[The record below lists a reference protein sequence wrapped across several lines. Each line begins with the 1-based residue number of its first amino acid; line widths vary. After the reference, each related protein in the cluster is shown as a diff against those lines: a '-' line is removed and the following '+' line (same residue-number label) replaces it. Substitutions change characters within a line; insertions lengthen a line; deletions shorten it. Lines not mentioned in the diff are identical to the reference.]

1 MEIVDVTYLGTT
13 PQYQEYDPSDLSLV
27 NKALITP
34 AFSSLTDY
42 IELFIKDQAG
52 TVIGSNYDVTKYNIG
67 DNVNPV
73 DGNTSTLYLD
83 PETDAKDQGF
93 NRGSVNVKYNFF
105 RKFIA
110 SGPNPSQNFWIK
122 EISTTRTE
130 IKVARQDLSN
140 LELATAFNEF
150 NGQLGTDAYYP
161 DFLLNFGRDIQIIG
175 VNAVYVDEDGEG
187 YIIFKLYEPLPDEF
201 DVKAT
206 FWVVYQVAE
215 PAEFNV
221 TINVTPELLETSRP
235 LRGPNYKVNITD
247 RIGKTTPYY
256 NYSSL
261 LLTSVTSSY
270 QQIKSLMD
278 EKGIQINVDYSN
290 FGNFIHFSSATER
303 LYNFVYKLQTIE
315 SASAT
320 LASTS
325 YSASRVTL
333 QSEIDATIEKF
344 DGWEYYLYFESASTS
359 WPKSSTTQPYPLYS
373 VTSSQAKNWLGSTN
387 IVPTATTM
395 SMYYSSSYYDDQN
408 KDWLVYATPSY
419 IQDDAA
425 NAPYL
430 VFLDMIGQHF
440 DNIWIY
446 LKDLSNR
453 YSAEN
458 NPFVG
463 VSMDQVGDSLRSF
476 GIDLYTNTNVSDNIY
491 YSLFGINQTGSALP
505 VTSSLYSRV
514 NIASSSLF
522 PLAGQPYL
530 TASLSLPPFGQEKIN
545 RYVTTFV
552 TASAGVTSSFATLP
566 AEQLKNEIYKRLY
579 HNLAYLLKTKGTE
592 RGVKALICTYGIPED
607 ILTVNEYGGYNI
619 YEIAGIQELNNNSIT
634 TGSVLTIS
642 SSLLSP
648 YTTIQY
654 YENDFDKTSPD
665 IEVGFSP
672 TDRLNAAIT
681 SSGIVTASNQPG
693 YFNIMQYIGAPNLQY
708 SSSYFPLDQLETTF
722 FNATMTGNSQT
733 GLQRFNVWD
742 FIRTIKYYNNSLF
755 KMMKDW
761 VPARANLSS
770 GIIIRSHIL
779 ERNKYARHEP
789 YVIISGSLA
798 MINMISITG
807 SDAQGILYNTS
818 YTASVPVQY
827 QSNSVY
833 LGNQSGSVLIASST
847 GIENFT
853 GEYSG
858 SYIDI
863 PNTFPQVGISSYEYP
878 WTSSVAP
885 SQHGGANIMFTTYSV
900 GYLINNVSGSVISQK
915 FLDLDYSSNQVVP
928 VNYGLITK
936 SLYESTIIGPV
947 SQSQQPYSMYAQL
960 QDYNYYLRRS
970 IQPRYSGSY
979 ISGLYYNVFS
989 TQSVSY
995 SGDISYGNDPVINY
1009 YSGKLGLFTQIATS
1023 SFIPGK
1029 VNASL
1034 AYFAD
1039 VSGGLFELNQNNK
1052 NWQDLQNIFVAGEPL
1067 TVKQFDNKQYSN
1079 QVTTDGVKTIY
1090 NSGYNYTPQLY
1101 FATASDT
1108 QLYFA
1113 YAGNSSLGDVQANNS
1128 GLANNNIAGV
1138 GSPSYAPNANGYIY
1152 NVFNN
1157 EISDTNNYYAAGN
1170 TVALTF
1176 PSFSAPY
1183 TGVRT
1188 FAANLS
1194 IPVAFS
1200 ATNQQVTYSFNVKKN
1215 GTTLSNGT
1223 AIGAFKST
1231 STPGGTTN
1239 GTVNVNAPLGT
1250 IKSGASTPVKT
1261 VYTGP
1266 FDVYDSSGLYV
1277 GTTAAGSWIS
1287 SSFYT
1292 AVPYTVGFN
1301 DYVAYAKIFV
1311 ENYNDSSGLLASYI
1325 VNFGVGSQS
1334 TPVTNLSSFSTS
1346 PSVDQL
1352 TTTINLNVSTIPTS
1366 FAAGDDV
1373 TFELLQNLTSS
1384 VGTFTATISPG
1395 LLTISENNSQ
1405 GDYAVAS
1412 SNVTPFIQDLDNL
1425 TTETDTGLII
1435 LNQSLTSY
1443 YGYDFVPY
1451 FVSGG
1456 VAYSSS
1462 LYGAYGDINT
1472 AFLPQEGDKII
1483 MRDTSGVIQDLD
1495 VKSAEIV
1502 VSNLHIKVVPSILP
1516 NWTATPALVTT
1527 FLLLRTYEDE
1537 QNVIM
1542 TFNKPPGQTSYGFII
1557 PNTVSPEITNNIN
1570 TLQAAVQS
1578 QLLSNPTNPSI
1589 DTINGG
1595 SFS

>member
-13 PQYQEYDPSDLSLV
+13 PQYQEYADTDLTLV

-34 AFSSLTDY
+34 AFGGPTDY

-52 TVIGSNYDVTKYNIG
+52 TVIGSNYNLSKYNIG
-67 DNVNPV
+67 DNVNPT

-110 SGPNPSQNFWIK
+110 SGPDPIQNFWIR
-122 EISTTRTE
+122 EISTSRTE
-130 IKVARQDLSN
+130 IKCARQDLSN
-140 LELATAFNEF
+140 LELSTTFNEF
-150 NGQLGTDAYYP
+150 SGQLGTDAYYP
-161 DFLLNFGRDIQIIG
+161 DFLLDFGRDVQIIG

-187 YIIFKLYEPLPDEF
+187 YVIFKLYEPLPDEF
-201 DVKAT
+201 DVKST

-221 TINVTPELLETSRP
+221 TINVTPELLPSSNP

-256 NYSSL
+256 NYNSL

-290 FGNFIHFSSATER
+290 FTNFIHFSSATER

-333 QSEIDATIEKF
+333 QSEIDTTIEKF

-395 SMYYSSSYYDDQN
+395 SMYFSSSYYDDQN
-408 KDWLVYATPSY
+408 KDWLVYATPAY

-446 LKDLSNR
+446 IKDLSNR

-463 VSMDQVGDSLRSF
+463 VSMDQVGDALKSF
-476 GIDLYTNTNVSDNIY
+476 GINLYTNTNVSDNIY

-505 VTSSLYSRV
+505 VTSSLYSQV

-530 TASLSLPPFGQEKIN
+530 SASLALPPFGQEKIN
-545 RYVTTFV
+545 QYVTTFV

-592 RGVKALICTYGIPED
+592 RGVKALICTYGIPDD

-619 YEIAGIQELNNNSIT
+619 YEIAGIQELNNNNIT
-634 TGSVLTIS
+634 TGSALSIS

-648 YTTIQY
+648 YTTLQY
-654 YENDFDKTSPD
+654 YENNFDKTSPD

-722 FNATMTGNSQT
+722 FNATMTGNGET

-798 MINMISITG
+798 MINMVSITG

-833 LGNQSGSVLIASST
+833 LGNQTGSVLIASST

-858 SYIDI
+858 SYIDV
-863 PNTFPQVGISSYEYP
+863 PNTFPQVGVSSYEYP

-900 GYLINNVSGSVISQK
+900 SYLINNVSGSVISQK
-915 FLDLDYSSNQVVP
+915 FLDLDYSSNQIVP

-936 SLYESTIIGPV
+936 SLNETAIIGPT

-979 ISGLYYNVFS
+979 LSGLYYNVFT

-995 SGDISYGNDPVINY
+995 SGDISYGSDPVINY
-1009 YSGKLGLFTQIATS
+1009 YSGKLGLFTQVATS
-1023 SFIPGK
+1023 SFIPGA

-1052 NWQDLQNIFVAGEPL
+1052 SWQDLQNIFVAGETL

-1079 QVTTDGVKTIY
+1079 QVPTDGVKTIY

-1108 QLYFA
+1108 QIYFA
-1113 YAGNSSLGDVQANNS
+1113 YAGNASLGDVQSNNS
-1128 GLANNNIAGV
+1128 GLANQYIAGV
-1138 GSPSYAPNANGYIY
+1138 PTPSYSSSINGYIY
-1152 NVFNN
+1152 QIFNN
-1157 EISDTNNYYAAGN
+1157 EITDTNNYYATGSYLN
-1170 TVALTF
+1170 F

-1183 TGVRT
+1183 AGVRS
-1188 FAANLS
+1188 FAVDLS

-1200 ATNQQVTYSFNVKKN
+1200 ASGQEVTYSFSVRKN
-1215 GTTLSNGT
+1215 GVNLGSGT
-1223 AIGAFKST
+1223 SVSSFKSSQT
-1231 STPGGTTN
+1231 SGTTIN
-1239 GTVNVNAPLGT
+1239 GNIVYENPLGP
-1250 IKSGASTPVKT
+1250 IVSGTPVGDF

-1266 FDVYDSSGLYV
+1266 FNVYDPGGLYI
-1277 GTTAAGSWIS
+1277 GTTSPGSWLS
-1287 SSFYT
+1287 ASFYT
-1292 AVPYTVGFN
+1292 SYTYY
-1301 DYVAYAKIFV
+1301 DYVAGFNQVGNSAQFATSYYDAT
-1311 ENYNDSSGLLASYI
+1311 GLLSAYI
-1325 VNFGVGSQS
+1325 TPFGIGSLS
-1334 TPVTNLSSFSTS
+1334 NTLSNISSFSSS
-1346 PSVDQL
+1346 PATNNLTATLTLGL
-1352 TTTINLNVSTIPTS
+1352 TTVPTS
-1366 FAAGDDV
+1366 FAANDSITFVLQQSV
-1373 TFELLQNLTSS
+1373 TASGGNYTASVS
-1384 VGTFTATISPG
+1384 VGS
-1395 LLTISENNSQ
+1395 LTVSENSTQ
-1405 GDYAVAS
+1405 GNYPYAT
-1412 SNVTPFIQDLDNL
+1412 SNVTPFIQSLSNL
-1425 TTETDTGLII
+1425 TTETDTGLIV

-1462 LYGAYGDINT
+1462 LYTAYGDINT
-1472 AFLPQEGDKII
+1472 AFLPQVYDKII
-1483 MRDTSGVIQDLD
+1483 MRDRSGIVQDLN
-1495 VKSAEIV
+1495 VKSAEV
-1502 VSNLHIKVVPSILP
+1502 VGGNLQIKVVPSILP
-1516 NWTATPALVTT
+1516 NWVATPAFVST
-1527 FLLLRTYEDE
+1527 FLLLRAYEDE

-1542 TFNKPPGQTSYGFII
+1542 TFNKPVGQTSYGFLI

-1578 QLLSNPTNPSI
+1578 QLLSNPTNPGI
-1589 DTINGG
+1589 EAINGG

>member
-34 AFSSLTDY
+34 TFSSLTDY

-67 DNVNPV
+67 DNINPV

-290 FGNFIHFSSATER
+290 FSNFIHFSSATER

-325 YSASRVTL
+325 YSASRITL
-333 QSEIDATIEKF
+333 QNEIDATIEKF

-395 SMYYSSSYYDDQN
+395 SMYFSSSYYDDQN

-619 YEIAGIQELNNNSIT
+619 YEIAGIQELNNNNIT
-634 TGSVLTIS
+634 TGSALTIS

-648 YTTIQY
+648 YTTLQY
-654 YENDFDKTSPD
+654 YQNNLDKTSAD

-742 FIRTIKYYNNSLF
+742 FIRTVKYYNNSLF

-761 VPARANLSS
+761 VPARTNLSS

-885 SQHGGANIMFTTYSV
+885 SQHGGANVMFTTYSIS
-900 GYLINNVSGSVISQK
+900 YLVNNVSGSVISQK
-915 FLDLDYSSNQVVP
+915 FLDLDYSTNQIVP
-928 VNYGLITK
+928 VNYGLVTK

-979 ISGLYYNVFS
+979 LSGLYYNVFT

-1009 YSGKLGLFTQIATS
+1009 YSGKLGLFTQVATS

-1052 NWQDLQNIFVAGEPL
+1052 NWQDLQNIFVAGETL
-1067 TVKQFDNKQYSN
+1067 TVKQFDTKQYSN
-1079 QVTTDGVKTIY
+1079 QTDTDGVKVIY

-1101 FATASDT
+1101 FATARDT

-1188 FAANLS
+1188 FVANLS

-1200 ATNQQVTYSFNVKKN
+1200 ATNQQVTYSFNIKNN
-1215 GTTLSNGT
+1215 GTTLTNGT
-1223 AIGAFKST
+1223 AIGSFKST

-1287 SSFYT
+1287 ASFYT
-1292 AVPYTVGFN
+1292 AVPYMVGFN
-1301 DYVAYAKIFV
+1301 DFVAYAKTFA
-1311 ENYNDSSGLLASYI
+1311 ESFNDSSGVLSTYI
-1325 VNFGVGSQS
+1325 VTFGVGSQS
-1334 TPVTNLSSFSTS
+1334 TPLTNLSNFSTS
-1346 PSVDQL
+1346 PSADQL
-1352 TTTINLNVSTIPTS
+1352 TTTINLNVSTTATS

-1425 TTETDTGLII
+1425 TTETDTGLIV

-1483 MRDTSGVIQDLD
+1483 MRDTSGIVQDLD

>member
-13 PQYQEYDPSDLSLV
+13 PQYQEYDTADLTLV

-34 AFSSLTDY
+34 AFGGPTDY

-52 TVIGSNYDVTKYNIG
+52 TVIGSNYNLSKYNIG
-67 DNVNPV
+67 DNLNPKN
-73 DGNTSTLYLD
+73 GNTSTLYLD

-110 SGPNPSQNFWIK
+110 SGPDPSQNFWIK
-122 EISTTRTE
+122 EISTSRTE
-130 IKVARQDLSN
+130 IKCARQDLSN
-140 LELATAFNEF
+140 LELSTAFNEF

-161 DFLLNFGRDIQIIG
+161 DFLLDFGRDVQIIG
-175 VNAVYVDEDGEG
+175 VNAVYVDEDGQG
-187 YIIFKLYEPLPDEF
+187 YIIFKLYEPLPDQF
-201 DVKAT
+201 DIKST

-221 TINVTPELLETSRP
+221 TINVTPELLPTSIP

-247 RIGKTTPYY
+247 KIGKTTPYY
-256 NYSSL
+256 NYNSL

-290 FGNFIHFSSATER
+290 FANFIHFSSATER

-344 DGWEYYLYFESASTS
+344 DGWEYYLYFTSASTA

-395 SMYYSSSYYDDQN
+395 SMYFSSSYYDDQN
-408 KDWLVYATPSY
+408 KDWLVYSTPAY

-446 LKDLSNR
+446 IKDLSNR

-463 VSMDQVGDSLRSF
+463 VSMDQVGDALKSF
-476 GIDLYTNTNVSDNIY
+476 GINLYTNTNVSDNIY
-491 YSLFGINQTGSALP
+491 YSLFGINQTGSAYP

-514 NIASSSLF
+514 NIASSSLY

-530 TASLSLPPFGQEKIN
+530 SSSLSLPPFGQEKIN

-592 RGVKALICTYGIPED
+592 RGVKALICTYGIPDD

-619 YEIAGIQELNNNSIT
+619 YEIAGIQELNNNNIT
-634 TGSVLTIS
+634 TGSVLNIS

-654 YENDFDKTSPD
+654 YQNNFDKTSPD

-708 SSSYFPLDQLETTF
+708 SSSYIPLVKLENTF
-722 FNATMTGNSQT
+722 FDATMTGNGQT
-733 GLQRFNVWD
+733 GLQRYNVWD

-798 MINMISITG
+798 MINMVSITG
-807 SDAQGILYNTS
+807 SDAQGVLYNTS

-833 LGNQSGSVLIASST
+833 LGNKSGDVLIASNT

-858 SYIDI
+858 SII
-863 PNTFPQVGISSYEYP
+863 KVPNDFPQVDVSSYEYP

-885 SQHGGANIMFTTYSV
+885 SQHAGANIMFTTYSV
-900 GYLINNVSGSVISQK
+900 GYLINNVSGSVISQR

-928 VNYGLITK
+928 VNYGLITQ
-936 SLYESTIIGPV
+936 SLSQSTVIGPV

-979 ISGLYYNVFS
+979 LSGLYYNVF
-989 TQSVSY
+989 TTRSVSY

-1009 YSGKLGLFTQIATS
+1009 YSGKLGLFTQVATS
-1023 SFIPGK
+1023 SFIPGA

-1052 NWQDLQNIFVAGEPL
+1052 SWQDLQNIFVAGETL

-1079 QVTTDGVKTIY
+1079 QVPTDGVKTIY

-1108 QLYFA
+1108 QIYFA
-1113 YAGNSSLGDVQANNS
+1113 YAGNASLGDVQSNNS
-1128 GLANNNIAGV
+1128 GFANQYIAGIPT
-1138 GSPSYAPNANGYIY
+1138 PSYSSSINGYIY
-1152 NVFNN
+1152 QIFNN
-1157 EISDTNNYYAAGN
+1157 EITDTNNYYATGSYLN
-1170 TVALTF
+1170 F

-1183 TGVRT
+1183 AGVRS
-1188 FAANLS
+1188 FAVDLS

-1200 ATNQQVTYSFNVKKN
+1200 ASGQEVTYSFSVKKN
-1215 GTTLSNGT
+1215 GVPLGSGTSVSSFKSSQTSGGSYNGNVVYDNALGPIVSGTPVGSVVYYGPFNVYGPSGLPIGTTASGSWISASFYPLYTYYDYGTSQIQYGPSSQFATSYYDTSGLLSTYIVTFFNGSYSTPLSN
-1223 AIGAFKST
+1223 ISSYST
-1231 STPGGTTN
+1231 STPISN
-1239 GTVNVNAPLGT
+1239 L
-1250 IKSGASTPVKT
+1250 
-1261 VYTGP
+1261 
-1266 FDVYDSSGLYV
+1266 
-1277 GTTAAGSWIS
+1277 TA
-1287 SSFYT
+1287 T
-1292 AVPYTVGFN
+1292 LT
-1301 DYVAYAKIFV
+1301 
-1311 ENYNDSSGLLASYI
+1311 
-1325 VNFGVGSQS
+1325 
-1334 TPVTNLSSFSTS
+1334 LS
-1346 PSVDQL
+1346 L
-1352 TTTINLNVSTIPTS
+1352 TTVPTS
-1366 FAAGDDV
+1366 FAANDSV
-1373 TFELLQNLTSS
+1373 TFVLQQSVTASGGNYTASVS
-1384 VGTFTATISPG
+1384 VGS
-1395 LLTISENNSQ
+1395 LTVSENSTQ
-1405 GDYAVAS
+1405 GNYPYAT
-1412 SNVTPFIQDLDNL
+1412 SNVTPFIQSLSNL
-1425 TTETDTGLII
+1425 TTETDTGLIV

-1443 YGYDFVPY
+1443 YGYNFVPY

-1462 LYGAYGDINT
+1462 LYTAYGDINT
-1472 AFLPQEGDKII
+1472 SFLPQAYDKII
-1483 MRDTSGVIQDLD
+1483 MRDRSGIVQDLN
-1495 VKSAEIV
+1495 VKSAEV
-1502 VSNLHIKVVPSILP
+1502 VGGNLQIKVVPSILP
-1516 NWTATPALVTT
+1516 NWVATPGYVST
-1527 FLLLRTYEDE
+1527 FLLLRAYEDE

-1542 TFNKPPGQTSYGFII
+1542 TFNKPAGQTSYGFLI

-1578 QLLSNPTNPSI
+1578 QLLSNPTNPGI
-1589 DTINGG
+1589 TAINGG

>member
-13 PQYQEYDPSDLSLV
+13 PQYQEYTDADLTLV

-34 AFSSLTDY
+34 AFGGPTDY

-52 TVIGSNYDVTKYNIG
+52 TVIGSNYNLSKYNIG
-67 DNVNPV
+67 DNINPV
-73 DGNTSTLYLD
+73 DGDTSTLYLD

-110 SGPNPSQNFWIK
+110 SGPDPSQNFWIK
-122 EISTTRTE
+122 EISTSRTE
-130 IKVARQDLSN
+130 IKCARQDLSN
-140 LELATAFNEF
+140 LELSTAFNEF

-161 DFLLNFGRDIQIIG
+161 DFLLDFGRDIQIIG
-175 VNAVYVDEDGEG
+175 VNAVYVEEAGEG
-187 YIIFKLYEPLPDEF
+187 YVIFKLYEPLPDEF
-201 DVKAT
+201 DVKST

-221 TINVTPELLETSRP
+221 TINVTPELLPTSTP

-290 FGNFIHFSSATER
+290 FNNFIHFSSATER

-344 DGWEYYLYFESASTS
+344 DGYEYYLYFESASTS

-395 SMYYSSSYYDDQN
+395 SMYFSSSYYDDQN

-446 LKDLSNR
+446 IKDLSNR

-463 VSMDQVGDSLRSF
+463 VSMDQVGDALRSF

-491 YSLFGINQTGSALP
+491 YSLFGINQTGSAFP
-505 VTSSLYSRV
+505 VTSSLYSQV

-530 TASLSLPPFGQEKIN
+530 SASLALPPFGQEKIN

-592 RGVKALICTYGIPED
+592 RGVKALICTYGIPDD

-619 YEIAGIQELNNNSIT
+619 YEIAGIQELNNNNIT
-634 TGSVLTIS
+634 TGSALNIS

-654 YENDFDKTSPD
+654 YQNNFDKTSPD

-708 SSSYFPLDQLETTF
+708 SSSYIPLDQLETTF
-722 FNATMTGNSQT
+722 FNATMTGNGQT

-789 YVIISGSLA
+789 LVIVSGSLA
-798 MINMISITG
+798 MIDMVSITG

-858 SYIDI
+858 SIIKVSND
-863 PNTFPQVGISSYEYP
+863 FPQEAVSSYEYP

-900 GYLINNVSGSVISQK
+900 SYLINNVSSSVISQK

-928 VNYGLITK
+928 VNYGLVTK
-936 SLYESTIIGPV
+936 SLNETAIIGPT

-979 ISGLYYNVFS
+979 LSGLYYNVFT

-995 SGDISYGNDPVINY
+995 SGDISYGSDPVINY
-1009 YSGKLGLFTQIATS
+1009 YSGKLGLFTQVATS
-1023 SFIPGK
+1023 SFIPGA

-1052 NWQDLQNIFVAGEPL
+1052 SWQDLQNIFVAGESL
-1067 TVKQFDNKQYSN
+1067 TIKQFDNKQYSN
-1079 QVTTDGVKTIY
+1079 QVATDGIKTIY

-1108 QLYFA
+1108 QIYFS
-1113 YAGNSSLGDVQANNS
+1113 YAGNTSLGDVQSNNS
-1128 GLANNNIAGV
+1128 GLANQFIAGV
-1138 GSPSYAPNANGYIY
+1138 PTPSYSSSINGYIY
-1152 NVFNN
+1152 QIFNN
-1157 EISDTNNYYAAGN
+1157 EITDTNNYYATGSYLN
-1170 TVALTF
+1170 F

-1183 TGVRT
+1183 AGVRS
-1188 FAANLS
+1188 FAVDLS
-1194 IPVAFS
+1194 IPVEFS
-1200 ATNQQVTYSFNVKKN
+1200 SSGQEVTYSFSVRKN
-1215 GTTLSNGT
+1215 GVALGSGT
-1223 AIGAFKST
+1223 SVSSFKSSQT
-1231 STPGGTTN
+1231 SGGTLN
-1239 GTVNVNAPLGT
+1239 GNIAYENALGP
-1250 IKSGASTPVKT
+1250 IVSGTPVANY
-1261 VYTGP
+1261 VYNGP
-1266 FDVYDSSGLYV
+1266 FNVYDPNGIYV
-1277 GTTAAGSWIS
+1277 GTTSPGSWVS
-1287 SSFYT
+1287 ASFYP
-1292 AVPYTVGFN
+1292 VYT
-1301 DYVAYAKIFV
+1301 Y
-1311 ENYNDSSGLLASYI
+1311 YNTSFQIQYGPSSLFATSFSDGTGLLSTYI
-1325 VNFGVGSQS
+1325 VPFFNGNYS
-1334 TPVTNLSSFSTS
+1334 TPLSNISSFSTS
-1346 PSVDQL
+1346 TPVDNLTATLTLGL
-1352 TTTINLNVSTIPTS
+1352 TTVATS
-1366 FAAGDDV
+1366 FAANDSV
-1373 TFELLQNLTSS
+1373 TFVLQQSVTASGGNYTASVS
-1384 VGTFTATISPG
+1384 VGS
-1395 LLTISENNSQ
+1395 LTVSENSSQ
-1405 GDYAVAS
+1405 GNYPFAT
-1412 SNVTPFIQDLDNL
+1412 SNVTPFIQSLSNL
-1425 TTETDTGLII
+1425 TTETDTGLIV

-1462 LYGAYGDINT
+1462 LYTAYGDINT
-1472 AFLPQEGDKII
+1472 AFLPQPYDKII
-1483 MRDTSGVIQDLD
+1483 MRDRSGIVQDLN

-1502 VSNLHIKVVPSILP
+1502 GANLQIKVVPSILP
-1516 NWTATPALVTT
+1516 NWVATPAFVST
-1527 FLLLRTYEDE
+1527 FLLLRAFEDE

-1542 TFNKPPGQTSYGFII
+1542 TFNKPVGQTSYGFLI

-1578 QLLSNPTNPSI
+1578 QLLSNPTNPGI
-1589 DTINGG
+1589 TAINGG
-1595 SFS
+1595 SFG

>member
-13 PQYQEYDPSDLSLV
+13 PQYQEYANADLTLV

-34 AFSSLTDY
+34 AFGGPTDY

-52 TVIGSNYDVTKYNIG
+52 TVIGSNYNLSKYNIG
-67 DNVNPV
+67 DNLNPK
-73 DGNTSTLYLD
+73 DGNTSTIYLD

-110 SGPNPSQNFWIK
+110 SGPDPSQNFWIK
-122 EISTTRTE
+122 EISTSRTE
-130 IKVARQDLSN
+130 IKCARQDLSN
-140 LELATAFNEF
+140 LELSTTFNEF

-161 DFLLNFGRDIQIIG
+161 DFLLDFGRDIQIIG
-175 VNAVYVDEDGEG
+175 VNAVYVDEDGQG
-187 YIIFKLYEPLPDEF
+187 YIIFKLYEPLPDQF
-201 DVKAT
+201 DVKST

-221 TINVTPELLETSRP
+221 TINVTPELLPTSIP

-247 RIGKTTPYY
+247 KIGKTTPYY
-256 NYSSL
+256 NYNSL

-290 FGNFIHFSSATER
+290 FANFIHFSSATER

-325 YSASRVTL
+325 YSASRVAL
-333 QSEIDATIEKF
+333 QSEIDTTIEKF
-344 DGWEYYLYFESASTS
+344 DGWEYYLYFTSASTA
-359 WPKSSTTQPYPLYS
+359 WPKTSTTQPYPLYS

-395 SMYYSSSYYDDQN
+395 SMYFSSSYYDDQN
-408 KDWLVYATPSY
+408 KDWLVYSTPAY

-446 LKDLSNR
+446 IKDLSNR

-463 VSMDQVGDSLRSF
+463 VSMDQVGDALKSF
-476 GIDLYTNTNVSDNIY
+476 GINLYTNTNVSDNIY
-491 YSLFGINQTGSALP
+491 YSLFGINQTGSAYP
-505 VTSSLYSRV
+505 VTSSLYSQV
-514 NIASSSLF
+514 NIASSSLY

-530 TASLSLPPFGQEKIN
+530 TSSLSLPPFGQEKIN

-592 RGVKALICTYGIPED
+592 RGVKALICTYGIPDD

-619 YEIAGIQELNNNSIT
+619 YEIAGIQELNNNNIT
-634 TGSVLTIS
+634 TGSVLNIS

-654 YENDFDKTSPD
+654 YENNFDKTSPD

-708 SSSYFPLDQLETTF
+708 SSSYIPLDKLETTF
-722 FNATMTGNSQT
+722 FDATMTGNGQT
-733 GLQRFNVWD
+733 GLQRYNVWD

-789 YVIISGSLA
+789 LVIVSGSIA
-798 MINMISITG
+798 MINMVSITG
-807 SDAQGILYNTS
+807 SDAQGVLYNTS

-858 SYIDI
+858 SII
-863 PNTFPQVGISSYEYP
+863 KVPNDFPQVDVSSYEYP

-885 SQHGGANIMFTTYSV
+885 SQHAGANIMFTTYSV

-928 VNYGLITK
+928 VNYGLITQ
-936 SLYESTIIGPV
+936 SLSQSTVIGPV
-947 SQSQQPYSMYAQL
+947 SQSEQPYSMYAQL

-979 ISGLYYNVFS
+979 LSGLYYNVFT

-1009 YSGKLGLFTQIATS
+1009 YSGKLGLFTQVATS
-1023 SFIPGK
+1023 SFIPGA

-1052 NWQDLQNIFVAGEPL
+1052 SWQDLQNIFVAGETL

-1079 QVTTDGVKTIY
+1079 QVPTDGVKTIY

-1108 QLYFA
+1108 QIYFA
-1113 YAGNSSLGDVQANNS
+1113 YAGNASLGDVQSNNS
-1128 GLANNNIAGV
+1128 GFANQYIAGV
-1138 GSPSYAPNANGYIY
+1138 PTPSYSSSINGYIY
-1152 NVFNN
+1152 QIFNN
-1157 EISDTNNYYAAGN
+1157 EITDTNNYYATGSYLN
-1170 TVALTF
+1170 F

-1183 TGVRT
+1183 AGVRS
-1188 FAANLS
+1188 FAIDLS
-1194 IPVAFS
+1194 VPVQFS
-1200 ATNQQVTYSFNVKKN
+1200 ASGQEVTYSFSVNKN
-1215 GTTLSNGT
+1215 GVPLGSGT
-1223 AIGAFKST
+1223 SVSSFKSSQT
-1231 STPGGTTN
+1231 SGGSYN
-1239 GTVNVNAPLGT
+1239 GNIVYQDALGP
-1250 IKSGASTPVKT
+1250 IVGGSSVGAT
-1261 VYTGP
+1261 VYYGP
-1266 FDVYDSSGLYV
+1266 FNLYGPSGLLV
-1277 GTTAAGSWIS
+1277 GTTASGSWLS
-1287 SSFYT
+1287 ASFYT
-1292 AVPYTVGFN
+1292 TYT
-1301 DYVAYAKIFV
+1301 YY
-1311 ENYNDSSGLLASYI
+1311 NYTNMQIEYGPSSQFATSYYDTSGVLGTYI
-1325 VNFGVGSQS
+1325 VPFFNGNYS
-1334 TPVTNLSSFSTS
+1334 TPLQNISSYYTLPPVNNLTATLTLG
-1346 PSVDQL
+1346 L
-1352 TTTINLNVSTIPTS
+1352 TTVPTS
-1366 FAAGDDV
+1366 FAANDSV
-1373 TFELLQNLTSS
+1373 TFVLQQSVTASGGNYTASVS
-1384 VGTFTATISPG
+1384 VGS
-1395 LLTISENNSQ
+1395 LTVSENSTQ
-1405 GDYAVAS
+1405 GNYAYAT
-1412 SNVTPFIQDLDNL
+1412 SNVTPFIQSLSNL
-1425 TTETDTGLII
+1425 TTETDTGLIV

-1443 YGYDFVPY
+1443 YGYNFVPY

-1456 VAYSSS
+1456 VAFSSS
-1462 LYGAYGDINT
+1462 LYTAYGDINT
-1472 AFLPQEGDKII
+1472 SFLPQTYDKII
-1483 MRDTSGVIQDLD
+1483 MRDRSGIIQDLN
-1495 VKSAEIV
+1495 VKSAEV
-1502 VSNLHIKVVPSILP
+1502 VGGNLQIKVVPSILP
-1516 NWTATPALVTT
+1516 NWVATPGYVST
-1527 FLLLRTYEDE
+1527 FLLLRAYEDE

-1542 TFNKPPGQTSYGFII
+1542 TFNKPAGQTSYGFLI

-1578 QLLSNPTNPSI
+1578 QLLSNPTNPGV
-1589 DTINGG
+1589 TAINGG